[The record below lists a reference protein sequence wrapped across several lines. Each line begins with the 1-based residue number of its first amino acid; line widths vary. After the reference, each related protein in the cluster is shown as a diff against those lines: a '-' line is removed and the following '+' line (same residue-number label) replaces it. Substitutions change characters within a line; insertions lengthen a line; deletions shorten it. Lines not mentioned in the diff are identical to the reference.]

1 MDYFGRMAHLDA
13 RRVRKV
19 PLKELLG
26 NLIPYKKP
34 FRCFP
39 LNDASSLRNP
49 SPTESCAKIWSSFII
64 YVIMLLLCL

>member
-1 MDYFGRMAHLDA
+1 MDYFGRYLERCEAA
-13 RRVRKV
+13 C
-19 PLKELLG
+19 PSGGKELLG

-49 SPTESCAKIWSSFII
+49 SPTESCAKIWSSFLI